1 MQAFGQKDPKEL
13 RSFIQDVKSA
23 AYSIGKQVDRNLG
36 KSEQEFMPDEFAV
49 PEEKS
54 EKPAKNKKS
63 PRNADKRGF
72 SGSFAVAFR
81 EEVWYVVVEKKE
93 EKKGGSPMT
102 RMRYVKMDRIM
113 NHMLIHALREVF
125 RQEKEQGLPVDTTRD
140 LVLKLA
146 EQEEGKL
153 YLTEAEHTKSVEALN
168 KLRDTYLKN
177 GRYSDGIDSVLLK
190 IMKSR
195 YRRPYRGRGR

>member
-1 MQAFGQKDPKEL
+1 
-13 RSFIQDVKSA
+13 
-23 AYSIGKQVDRNLG
+23 
-36 KSEQEFMPDEFAV
+36 
-49 PEEKS
+49 
-54 EKPAKNKKS
+54 
-63 PRNADKRGF
+63 
-72 SGSFAVAFR
+72 
-81 EEVWYVVVEKKE
+81 
-93 EKKGGSPMT
+93 MT

-125 RQEKEQGLPVDTTRD
+125 R
-140 LVLKLA
+140 
-146 EQEEGKL
+146 QEEGKL

>member
-1 MQAFGQKDPKEL
+1 
-13 RSFIQDVKSA
+13 
-23 AYSIGKQVDRNLG
+23 
-36 KSEQEFMPDEFAV
+36 
-49 PEEKS
+49 
-54 EKPAKNKKS
+54 
-63 PRNADKRGF
+63 
-72 SGSFAVAFR
+72 
-81 EEVWYVVVEKKE
+81 
-93 EKKGGSPMT
+93 MT

-146 EQEEGKL
+146 EQEEGRL

-195 YRRPYRGRGR
+195 CRRPYRGRGR